1 MLGVVEEL
9 IIIILLFIIIRLI
22 ISSSDSGYMHRAKS
36 DLLLQLFLH
45 RKFTVADGGNLLPSS
60 A

>member
-36 DLLLQLFLH
+36 DLLQLFLH